1 MPVISPCVPSFNMTL
16 CSFTGCNMLDN
27 NYDIELDSMILSL
40 TADDI
45 SIVYP
50 LFVKIKHKNSART

>member
-1 MPVISPCVPSFNMTL
+1 
-16 CSFTGCNMLDN
+16 MLDN